1 MAEPL
6 SALPNVRS
14 SNTAA
19 NAQPVPWPKIQEPHP
34 ELPEPASTDRT
45 TENLVLRL
53 REGSERSY
61 REVSGAILRIWN
73 GSRRKF
79 HHISEEHPLRLVI
92 GVAVAAFITGAAVRI
107 WRSNHD

>member
-19 NAQPVPWPKIQEPHP
+19 KAQPVPWPKIQEPQR
-34 ELPEPASTDRT
+34 ELPEFASGDRA
-45 TENLVLRL
+45 TEKLVVHVRQ
-53 REGSERSY
+53 GFERSY
-61 REVSGAILRIWN
+61 REVSGAILGTWKS
-73 GSRRKF
+73 SRRKF
-79 HHISEEHPLRLVI
+79 RHISQEHPLRLVI